1 MVGPA
6 QQDEQDLW
14 LHHCVC
20 FNFII
25 RVLLFEL
32 FYLYVVF
39 SLSFLAN
46 SSLSLAFQEG
56 SSVVNFV
63 KVQVRFENNECYR
76 GRNSTFPEERML
88 LDNGEGS
95 YNPNSKMK

>member
-46 SSLSLAFQEG
+46 SSLSLAF
-56 SSVVNFV
+56 
-63 KVQVRFENNECYR
+63 
-76 GRNSTFPEERML
+76 
-88 LDNGEGS
+88 
-95 YNPNSKMK
+95 